1 MKKVV
6 ALILCFV
13 MVFSASSVAF
23 AVEPVDQE
31 HNEVLMDIQGGKLYA
46 VADGLKTVAI
56 LTNDE
61 EHLLDVSITYSDQ
74 PKTSYQW
81 VLTDYP
87 ETFDYTQASF
97 WSGVIENV
105 NSRLSEANVYH
116 ITETVCDEPVE
127 TYSLDSST
135 GADFKEQMEDLL
147 GTAEYYDRQKYMTSY
162 QGKSF
167 RVYDNMQFRIEN
179 KTLKSWRSAMPV
191 SSLIT
196 GILGLAITQPL
207 IAAICG
213 TLSIVASAATMLPDT
228 GGIYT
233 YRCRAM
239 NYRYVTMEMGTYPY
253 NVTDKYIDYK
263 GFEDADLNSTAR
275 AYIAKDAP
283 EVSYTVSEE
292 YFDNYLQ
299 QVKDAYA
306 MYQQTGDLG

>member
-1 MKKVV
+1 
-6 ALILCFV
+6 

-74 PKTSYQW
+74 PNTSYQW

-167 RVYDNMQFRIEN
+167 RVYDNMQFRIREQN
-179 KTLKSWRSAMPV
+179 SEVVEIRYAGVLTYHWNFGVGNYSA
-191 SSLIT
+191 
-196 GILGLAITQPL
+196 
-207 IAAICG
+207 
-213 TLSIVASAATMLPDT
+213 
-228 GGIYT
+228 
-233 YRCRAM
+233 
-239 NYRYVTMEMGTYPY
+239 
-253 NVTDKYIDYK
+253 
-263 GFEDADLNSTAR
+263 
-275 AYIAKDAP
+275 
-283 EVSYTVSEE
+283 
-292 YFDNYLQ
+292 FDC
-299 QVKDAYA
+299 
-306 MYQQTGDLG
+306 GDLRHSQHCGIRGNNAPRYGRNIYLSLPCYELSLCNNGNGDLSV